1 VDGDRDLTLGAA
13 GSFNPLVSFQPSEL
27 QGAGMTAARLP
38 MRQIREVL
46 RLHYSSGLSQHAI
59 ARSLGMSQGAVSKYL
74 AAARRAGLTWPLS
87 PELDDDIKL
96 EALLFPPPPNL
107 PVNSRPLP
115 DWASLHRDLRRPGV
129 TLNLLWEEYRAG
141 AADGV
146 GYSWFCDLYR
156 AWTNRVT
163 LVMRQ
168 VHIAGE
174 KLFVDYSGH
183 TMEVVD
189 GATGEVQTAQIF
201 VAVMGASHYVYVEAT
216 STQKLPDWIASH
228 VRAFN
233 YFGGATKQIVPDNL
247 KSGVTKACLYEPT
260 INRTYADL
268 ARHYSTAI
276 CPARPRR
283 PRDKSKV
290 EVGVQIVSRWILAR
304 LRNKRFFS
312 LAALNGDIRALLDDL
327 NKRPLRGWG
336 RSRRDLFEELDRP
349 ALNPLPAEP
358 YEYAEWKRCRVNIDY
373 HVEVDKHYYSAPHS
387 LVRQELEVR
396 LTVAT
401 VELFHHG
408 KRIAS
413 YLRSNRPHQHT
424 TLPEHMP
431 SSHRRYRD
439 WTHERIQHEAKQIG
453 PQAAALVD
461 LILRSKPHPEQGF
474 RSCVGIVRL
483 VKRYPVERVEAA
495 CARALALNTRSY
507 TSVVTI
513 LKNKAEN
520 PTSSTIEESQVLVH
534 HNIRGAGYYH

>member
-1 VDGDRDLTLGAA
+1 
-13 GSFNPLVSFQPSEL
+13 
-27 QGAGMTAARLP
+27 MTAARLP

-46 RLHYSSGLSQHAI
+46 RLHFSSGLSQHAI

-74 AAARRAGLTWPLS
+74 AAARRAGLTWPLP

-96 EALLFPPPPNL
+96 EALLFPPPPTL
-107 PVNSRPLP
+107 PANSRPLP

-129 TLNLLWEEYRAG
+129 TLNLLWEEYRAN
-141 AADGV
+141 APDGV

-156 AWTNRVT
+156 AWTGRVT

-189 GATGEVQTAQIF
+189 GLTGEVQTAQIF
-201 VAVMGASHYVYVEAT
+201 VAVMGASHYIYVEA
-216 STQKLPDWIASH
+216 SFTQKLQDWIASH

-233 YFGGATKQIVPDNL
+233 YFGGTTRQIVPDNL

-268 ARHYSTAI
+268 ARHYRTAI

-312 LAALNGDIRALLDDL
+312 LAALNSDIRILLDDL

-349 ALNPLPAEP
+349 ALNPLPTEP

-373 HVEVDKHYYSAPHS
+373 HIEVDKHYYSAPHS
-387 LVRQELEVR
+387 LARQELEVR
-396 LTVAT
+396 LTLAT
-401 VELFHHG
+401 VELFYHG

-413 YLRSNRPHQHT
+413 HLRSNRPHKHT
-424 TLPEHMP
+424 TLTQHMP

-439 WTHERIQHEAKQIG
+439 WTHERIQREANQIG

-474 RSCVGIVRL
+474 RSCIGIVRL
-483 VKRYPVERVEAA
+483 IKRYPVERIEAA
-495 CARALALNTRSY
+495 CARALTLNTRSY

-513 LKNKAEN
+513 LRNKAEN
-520 PTSSTIEESQVLVH
+520 PTSSTTEESQVLVH